1 MRGYNAEIEGRKRKK
16 FHRELPIIEQEFLNI
31 LSEHDDPIF
40 LIDNVPIRQKF
51 NEAHQKIPA
60 ATLPM
65 NTPGRTPAAPRLL
78 GLTPV
83 RSKTPMTTVSE
94 IS

>member
-16 FHRELPIIEQEFLNI
+16 FHRELSIIEQEFLNV
-31 LSEHDDPIF
+31 LSEHNDPTF
-40 LIDNVPIRQKF
+40 LIDNVSIRQKF
-51 NEAHQKIPA
+51 DDAHQQIPA
-60 ATLPM
+60 TTIPV

-83 RSKTPMTTVSE
+83 RSRTPATTVG
-94 IS
+94 

>member
-1 MRGYNAEIEGRKRKK
+1 M
-16 FHRELPIIEQEFLNI
+16 IEQEFLNI
-31 LSEHDDPIF
+31 LSENNDPIF

-51 NEAHQKIPA
+51 DEAHQQVPSTA
-60 ATLPM
+60 MPL

-83 RSKTPMTTVSE
+83 RSRTPVATVC
-94 IS
+94 